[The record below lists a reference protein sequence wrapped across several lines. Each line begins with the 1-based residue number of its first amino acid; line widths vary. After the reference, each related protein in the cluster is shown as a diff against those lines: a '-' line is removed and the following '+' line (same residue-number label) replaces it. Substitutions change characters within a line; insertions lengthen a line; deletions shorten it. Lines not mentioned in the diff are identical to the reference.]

1 MKMKNIRSGLSVF
14 MLLLLLGS
22 AEIFSQDTKPRVIVM
37 TDGEVDDRSSMIR
50 FLLYTNDVELLAII
64 ETNSVYQRGG
74 HSKKDWYDKQIDAY
88 EQVYP
93 RLIVHDPAYPTADQ
107 IRALSYVGDE
117 DPDHLVVDNR
127 SASRRPGMEPQIR
140 PDDWPDTP
148 GSDRIVEILLED
160 DPRPVYIQ
168 AWGGGNTAARAF
180 YKLKN
185 EHPKEYDRAISKV
198 AMHNIWYQDGAGN
211 YIEKYHPKVCM
222 LLDYY
227 FHGSWDYGSQSFT
240 HDFIQNEV
248 KKNHGPLGA
257 LYPQDYVSE
266 GDSPAFLW
274 TLKNGLRNYEDPT
287 YGGWGGRYYKVEGL
301 ENVYADVSAASY
313 SRWIEA
319 ANRDFQ
325 TRLDWCVTEKFEEAN
340 HKPLIK
346 IQGEVDRSVK
356 AGETVV
362 MDARET
368 MDPDGNKM
376 RFEWW
381 QYQEAGSY
389 DQMVN
394 IDHAQGKKISF
405 VAPKVKQKCSI
416 HIILE
421 VSDRGKPSLFS
432 FQRMIITVEP

>member
-1 MKMKNIRSGLSVF
+1 MIIKNIRPILSVI
-14 MLLLLLGS
+14 MLLLFLGQ
-22 AEIFSQDTKPRVIVM
+22 AEIKSQETKPRVIVM

-64 ETNSVYQRGG
+64 ETNSVYQREG
-74 HSKKDWYDKQIDAY
+74 HSKEDWYEKQINAY
-88 EQVYP
+88 EEVYP
-93 RLIVHDPAYPTADQ
+93 NLIVHDPDYPTAEE
-107 IRALSYVGDE
+107 IRARSYVGDE
-117 DPDHLVVDNR
+117 DPEHIVVDMN
-127 SASRRPGMEPQIR
+127 SPGRRPGMEPQIR
-140 PDDWPDTP
+140 PDAWPDTP
-148 GSDRIVEILLED
+148 GSDRIVEILLEE

-180 YKLKN
+180 YKLKT
-185 EHPKEYDRAISKV
+185 EHPNEYDRAVSK
-198 AMHNIWYQDGAGN
+198 ASMHNIWYQDGAGS
-211 YIEKYHPKVCM
+211 YIETYHPKVCM

-240 HDFIQNEV
+240 HGFIQNEV
-248 KKNHGPLGA
+248 KLNHGPLGA

-274 TLKNGLRNYEDPT
+274 TLKNGLRSYEDPT

-301 ENVYADVSAASY
+301 DNVYVDVSTASY

-325 TRLDWCVTEKFEEAN
+325 SRMDWCVKEKFEEAN
-340 HKPLIK
+340 HKPIIQ
-346 IQGEVDRSVK
+346 IQGEVDRNVK

-362 MDARET
+362 LDARGT
-368 MDPDGNKM
+368 LDPDGNKM

-381 QYQEAGSY
+381 QYQEAGSC
-389 DQMVN
+389 DQMVKV
-394 IDHAQGKKISF
+394 DHAQGKKVSF
-405 VAPKVKQKCSI
+405 VAPIVNQQCTI
-416 HIILE
+416 HIVLE
-421 VSDRGKPSLFS
+421 VSDSGSPALFS